1 MSRIVAY
8 DFSNVAIGLFD
19 TIEEAAKELN
29 ISKHDIARNLRG
41 FGPKFIR
48 GYTFGYEVTMKD
60 MREAR
65 KKIGKPTNRK

>member
-8 DFSNVAIGLFD
+8 DVDNVAVGLFE
-19 TIEEAAKELN
+19 TVEEAAKEMN
-29 ISKHDIARNLRG
+29 ISKHEIIRNLRG

-60 MREAR
+60 IRAARR
-65 KKIGKPTNRK
+65 KKN

>member
-8 DFSNVAIGLFD
+8 DADNVAVGLFD
-19 TIEEAAKELN
+19 TIDAAAKETN

-60 MREAR
+60 IREAQ
-65 KKIGKPTNRK
+65 KKIGKPINRE

>member
-8 DFSNVAIGLFD
+8 DVDNVAVGLFK
-19 TIEEAAKELN
+19 TVEEAAKEMN
-29 ISKHDIARNLRG
+29 ISKHEIIRNLRG

-60 MREAR
+60 IRAARR
-65 KKIGKPTNRK
+65 KKN